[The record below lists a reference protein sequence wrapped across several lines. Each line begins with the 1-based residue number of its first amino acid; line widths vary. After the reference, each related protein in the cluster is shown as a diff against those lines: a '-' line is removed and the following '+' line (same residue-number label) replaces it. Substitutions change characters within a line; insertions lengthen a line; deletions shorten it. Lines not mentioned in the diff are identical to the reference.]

1 MSRPAR
7 LLVCSAL
14 LAATAVA
21 RPLPAAEPKVELLWP
36 NGAPGAVGA
45 EEADKPTLTIW
56 QPASDKANGCAV
68 VVCPGGG
75 YQHLAVDHEGKQIAE
90 WLNSLGVT
98 AFMLK
103 YRIAPRY
110 KHPAPI
116 QDAQRA
122 IRTVRARA
130 ADWQADPLQAGI
142 LGFSAV
148 GPLASTHA
156 IHFDEGSS
164 DARDGIENA

>member
-1 MSRPAR
+1 MPRFAR
-7 LLVCSAL
+7 SLLCSAL
-14 LAATAVA
+14 LTLVA
-21 RPLPAAEPKVELLWP
+21 WRAPLRAAEPKVEFLWP
-36 NGAPGAVGA
+36 SGAPGAVGS

-56 QPASDKANGCAV
+56 QPATDKANGCAV

-110 KHPAPI
+110 KHPAPL

-130 ADWQADPLQAGI
+130 AEWKVDPQRIGI
-142 LGFSAV
+142 LGFSA
-148 GPLASTHA
+148 GGHLTSTA
-156 IHFDEGSS
+156 ATHFD
-164 DARDGIENA
+164 DGLP